1 MATEQDNTKQ
11 DNTNV
16 QPENEPVQ
24 DGRKRLKDIN
34 TLEEYYDLTNTKGH
48 SAKDPLDF
56 KDINQPQDKDK
67 KPQSEE

>member
-1 MATEQDNTKQ
+1 MATEADNK
-11 DNTNV
+11 NEH
-16 QPENEPVQ
+16 PENDPGK
-24 DGRKRLKDIN
+24 DGRERLKNIN

-67 KPQSEE
+67 KPQDKEE